1 MTVEEPRSHERAGP
15 SGFASLLLTL
25 LDHRRWGSL
34 GKGTVE
40 QQLVLPGRARLILSF
55 HNTVK
60 PGFSNWVGSYILG
73 TACEYEVSF
82 RKIEVEPETL
92 NF

>member
-1 MTVEEPRSHERAGP
+1 M
-15 SGFASLLLTL
+15 
-25 LDHRRWGSL
+25 
-34 GKGTVE
+34 E
-40 QQLVLPGRARLILSF
+40 QQLVLPGTARLILSF